1 MRFKKY
7 IYVIQYQYERIN
19 KVTSIINYIT
29 HILCKLCKLCKSL
42 KVHKSKHI
50 ASFIHVKSTTVY
62 ECIINKLLKNIKFT
76 EREVQ

>member
-29 HILCKLCKLCKSL
+29 HILCKLCKSL
-42 KVHKSKHI
+42 KVHKSKQI